1 MSEDRTLTISKHEVV
16 LDRLFAEDV
25 WELAF
30 GDNAWENDYP
40 DEDVLH
46 TLKEYSVKALAWD
59 AMYED
64 HQPPVVEEED
74 TEENYEMR
82 EKMEFYL
89 GSCTDG

>member
-1 MSEDRTLTISKHEVV
+1 MSDKFINVIPKNEVIV
-16 LDRLFAEDV
+16 DRLFAENV

-30 GDNAWENDYP
+30 GDNAWNNDYTHQ
-40 DEDVLH
+40 DVLH

-89 GSCTDG
+89 GSCKHG

>member
-1 MSEDRTLTISKHEVV
+1 MSNLSKDSKHEVV
-16 LDRLFAEDV
+16 LDRMFAEDV
-25 WELAF
+25 WQLAF
-30 GDNAWENDYP
+30 GDNAFENGYT
-40 DEDVLH
+40 DEDVYH
-46 TLKEYSVKALAWD
+46 MLKEYSEKALAWD

-64 HQPPVVEEED
+64 YQPPVVEEED